1 MHERSL
7 ETEVKFRVPD
17 LAALRDRLIARG
29 AILAQPR
36 HLERNVLFDDDAKSL
51 RGRGMLLRLRD
62 ALGAYITLKAP
73 APPERQSSQH
83 KARVEHEISVD
94 NVDTAFAILAGL
106 GYTPWWRYEKYRE
119 SFRLGDPAGRGAS
132 SATVALDHTPIGDFV
147 EIEAPPESIRLV
159 AEQLGFDWSTRN
171 LQTYRELFDATGRA
185 AGADMTFGTV
195 QTGAEAGE

>member
-29 AILAQPR
+29 AILVQPR
-36 HLERNVLFDDDAKSL
+36 HLERNVLFDDSERSL

-62 ALGAYITLKAP
+62 ALGAHITLKEP

-94 NVDTAFAILAGL
+94 SVDAAFAILAGL

-119 SFRLGDPAGRGAS
+119 SFRLDD
-132 SATVALDHTPIGDFV
+132 ATIALDHTPIGDFV

-159 AEQLGFDWSTRN
+159 AEQLGFDWSARN
-171 LQTYRELFDATGRA
+171 LQTYRELFDAAGHA
-185 AGADMTFGTV
+185 AGADMTFDTV
-195 QTGAEAGE
+195 QAGAKAGK